1 MKVTDQTQPPKLKA
15 KFAKPGHVYSYGTRR
30 MVCFAACEMQDK
42 NNYNR
47 MQFVYLD
54 KDQGEVLGPEVEIE
68 YIGVAELIVSAPPHI
83 AGTC

>member
-15 KFAKPGHVYSYGTRR
+15 KFAKPGHVYSYNKRR
-30 MVCFAACEMQDK
+30 MVCFAACEMQDSI
-42 NNYNR
+42 NFNI

-54 KDQGEVLGPEVEIE
+54 KDQGEVLAPEVEIE
-68 YIGVAELIVSAPPHI
+68 YIGVAEITIVTPAHI